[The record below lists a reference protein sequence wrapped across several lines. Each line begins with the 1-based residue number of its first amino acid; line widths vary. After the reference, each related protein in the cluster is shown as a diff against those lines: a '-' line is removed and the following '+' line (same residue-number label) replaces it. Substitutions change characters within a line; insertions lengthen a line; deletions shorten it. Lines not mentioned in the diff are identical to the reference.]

1 MYLEGQAGQRGYA
14 MAAVLMSVA
23 VMAIVMSAL
32 LPVWRQQMQR
42 EKEAELAFRGEQYAR
57 AIYLF
62 QRSNGGQNP
71 PSLDVL
77 VSGRYIRKKYKD
89 PMTED
94 GEFLPLSVG
103 ANQPGMP
110 GGPAGQRG
118 AGPGSQRGGAPGI
131 GATIG
136 SAGGSQPTGSGRGGS
151 QPTGLGRGGGQPS
164 PGLGGSQP
172 TGGVQGGG
180 GIITVVS
187 KSKEAS
193 IRIYNGAS
201 HYNEWRFLY
210 NARGRGAPGREG
222 GPGGGPTQGRPG
234 VGAPGQGGRGPAGPG
249 RSGAPSRGGGPG
261 RGLSSGGRG
270 Q

>member
-1 MYLEGQAGQRGYA
+1 MYLRGQAGQRGYA
-14 MAAVLMSVA
+14 MAALLMSVA

-32 LPVWRQQMQR
+32 LPTWRQQVQR

-62 QRSNGGQNP
+62 QRSNGGQYP

-94 GEFLPLSVG
+94 GEFVPVAVG
-103 ANQPGMP
+103 ANQPGP
-110 GGPAGQRG
+110 QGGRAGQRG
-118 AGPGSQRGGAPGI
+118 VGPGQRGVAPGQRGAAPGQRGG
-131 GATIG
+131 GATL
-136 SAGGSQPTGSGRGGS
+136 GGGRS
-151 QPTGLGRGGGQPS
+151 GQPS

-172 TGGVQGGG
+172 IGGARGGG
-180 GIITVVS
+180 GIMTVAS
-187 KSKEAS
+187 KSKAAS

-201 HYNEWRFLY
+201 HYNEWMFLY
-210 NARGRGAPGREG
+210 NRRGQQGAPGREG

-234 VGAPGQGGRGPAGPG
+234 VGAPGRGGRGPGGPTGPG
-249 RSGAPSRGGGPG
+249 RGSGPRRGGGPG
-261 RGLSSGGRG
+261 LGSGGRG
-270 Q
+270 R